1 MDEPSE
7 SQMSTSSGLR
17 MRIDLKNSLA
27 ERFEK
32 EGHTDILT
40 PLEKAFFQDKFK
52 LMCPGKTMGEAQA
65 LEWLKLISRGRAAYD
80 FDTMQQYASER
91 IQTYGNAGVMT
102 LHGFLNFY
110 RDLKAN
116 LQFKFDQEMQNM
128 RTYEGHA
135 NQQFSIGDEVMVYQ
149 KETNLWKEGR
159 VVNRIKNTYN
169 VKIGAA
175 NKLYNR
181 RELLDPREFDN
192 KPDNA
197 VVEDE
202 FTRPLKSISERS
214 ASDRWAPEES
224 RPMVTTRYRKMV

>member
-1 MDEPSE
+1 
-7 SQMSTSSGLR
+7 LR
-17 MRIDLKNSLA
+17 MRMDLKNSLA
-27 ERFEK
+27 

-40 PLEKAFFQDKFK
+40 PLEKAFLQDKFK

-135 NQQFSIGDEVMVYQ
+135 NVISQAEAKPFQHQQFSIGDEVMVYQ
-149 KETNLWKEGR
+149 KETNSWKEGR

-197 VVEDE
+197 LVEDE

-214 ASDRWAPEES
+214 ATDRWAPEEA
-224 RPMVTTRYRKMV
+224 RPMLTTRFRKMV